1 MEKFR
6 KSFLSITGGAVQL
19 LISRMG
25 KEFMSYLISGIS
37 SDDIIISI
45 TMIEK
50 ITYIESDQFSPYR
63 NLAVEEYLL
72 LHCED
77 KECIL
82 YLWQNQNTVVIGRNQ
97 NAWKECRTTKLEE
110 EGGHLARRLS
120 GGGAVYHDLGN
131 MNFTFLI
138 NKEEYDLDR
147 QLQVIIGAMEILG
160 LKAEKSGR
168 NDILIDGKKFSGNAF
183 YEQEKH
189 CYHHGT
195 IMVGVN
201 METLSRYLT
210 VSKDKL
216 KSKGVDSVKS
226 RVTNLRDY
234 LPELTMEELKVAL
247 KQSFEKVYGL
257 KVRDKKIEDLDT
269 GVIAEREKFFSSWN
283 WLYGRKIDFQY
294 ELSHRFGWGGITL
307 QFAVESGKIKD
318 AIAWSDALNPDF
330 IHTLP
335 KYLKGLKYRKESIC
349 TELGLFWSDDPQEEG
364 MMKDIIEWI
373 RSEEL

>member
-1 MEKFR
+1 
-6 KSFLSITGGAVQL
+6 
-19 LISRMG
+19 
-25 KEFMSYLISGIS
+25 
-37 SDDIIISI
+37 
-45 TMIEK
+45 MIEK

-138 NKEEYDLDR
+138 NKEEYNLDR

-294 ELSHRFGWGGITL
+294 ELSHRFRWGGITL

-330 IHTLP
+330 IHTLS

-349 TELGLFWSDDPQEEG
+349 TELGLFWSDDPQEEE

-373 RSEEL
+373 RGEEL

>member
-1 MEKFR
+1 MIGSDKR
-6 KSFLSITGGAVQL
+6 VSGRTHV
-19 LISRMG
+19 G
-25 KEFMSYLISGIS
+25 KKLKRGTVMVTKL
-37 SDDIIISI
+37 
-45 TMIEK
+45 
-50 ITYIESDQFSPYR
+50 TYIESNQVNPYK

-97 NAWKECRTTKLEE
+97 NAWKECKVTKLEE
-110 EGGHLARRLS
+110 ENGHLARRLS

-131 MNFTFLI
+131 LNFTFLV
-138 NKEEYDLDR
+138 NKDEYSLEK
-147 QLQVIIGAMEILG
+147 QLQVIINAMGRLG

-195 IMVGVN
+195 IMVDVN

-226 RVTNLRDY
+226 RVTNLKEY
-234 LPELTMEELKVAL
+234 LPELTLEELKKAL
-247 KQSFEKVYGL
+247 RESFEEVYGL
-257 KVRDKKIEDLDT
+257 KAEEKKMEDLDAAK
-269 GVIAEREKFFSSWN
+269 IEEKRQVS
-283 WLYGRKIDFQY
+283 GR
-294 ELSHRFGWGGITL
+294 SR
-307 QFAVESGKIKD
+307 KD
-318 AIAWSDALNPDF
+318 
-330 IHTLP
+330 
-335 KYLKGLKYRKESIC
+335 
-349 TELGLFWSDDPQEEG
+349 
-364 MMKDIIEWI
+364 
-373 RSEEL
+373 